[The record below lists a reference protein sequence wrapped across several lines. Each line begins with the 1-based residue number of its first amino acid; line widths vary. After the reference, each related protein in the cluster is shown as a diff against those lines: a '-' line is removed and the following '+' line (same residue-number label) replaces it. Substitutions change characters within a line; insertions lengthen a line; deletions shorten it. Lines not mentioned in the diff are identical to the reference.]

1 MKQKD
6 EPGFE
11 NEIQRWKK
19 YRNMQQIG
27 EVSIYVTFAQTWWR
41 CQQIEVTFLMLLC
54 CAAWE
59 AGGLLNSPCL

>member
-27 EVSIYVTFAQTWWR
+27 EVSIYVIFAQTW
-41 CQQIEVTFLMLLC
+41 
-54 CAAWE
+54 
-59 AGGLLNSPCL
+59 